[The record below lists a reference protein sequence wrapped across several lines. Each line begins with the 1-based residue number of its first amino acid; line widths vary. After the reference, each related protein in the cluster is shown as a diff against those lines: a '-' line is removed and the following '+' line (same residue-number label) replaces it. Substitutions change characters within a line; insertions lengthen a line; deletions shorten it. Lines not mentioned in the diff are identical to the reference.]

1 MSLQG
6 KTALVTGSSRN
17 IGKAIALA
25 FAKEGANVVVNAVSR
40 MDDARAVAEEAER
53 EHGVK
58 ALAIQADVSDGA
70 QVAAMIEQANAAF
83 GGVDILVNNPKYN
96 PQRSFVDMPYEDWRK
111 ALGVM
116 LDGAFFCIQGVLP
129 HMIEE
134 GSGRI
139 INISAGGAY
148 SGGPRQAHY
157 FTAKMGLRGLTR
169 GLAMEYAA
177 NGVLVNEV
185 APGVIDTERDGPPL
199 DMAAFAKTIPVGYVG
214 QTSDIAGVCVLLAG
228 DGGKF
233 ITGQI
238 IHVNGGRGMY

>member
-1 MSLQG
+1 MSLKG

-17 IGKAIALA
+17 IGKAIALG

-40 MDDARAVAEEAER
+40 MDDAKAVAQQAEKD
-53 EHGVK
+53 HGVK
-58 ALAIQADVSDGA
+58 AIAIQADVSDGA
-70 QVAAMIEQANAAF
+70 QVAAMIKQANETF
-83 GGVDILVNNPKYN
+83 GGVDILVNNPKFN
-96 PQRSFVDMPYEDWRK
+96 PPSPFVDMPYETWRK
-111 ALGVM
+111 AMAVM

-129 HMIEE
+129 HMIEKA
-134 GSGRI
+134 SGRI

-148 SGGPRQAHY
+148 SGGPKQAHY

-169 GLAMEYAA
+169 GLATEYAA
-177 NGVLVNEV
+177 NGILVNEV
-185 APGVIDTERDGPPL
+185 APGVIDTVRDGPPL

-214 QTSDIAGVCVLLAG
+214 RPQDIADVCTLLAG
-228 DGGKF
+228 DSGKF

>member
-58 ALAIQADVSDGA
+58 ALAIQADVSDGG
-70 QVAAMIEQANAAF
+70 QVAAMIEQANGAF
-83 GGVDILVNNPKYN
+83 GGVDILVNNPKWN

-111 ALGVM
+111 AMGVM

-129 HMIEE
+129 HMIEK
-134 GSGRI
+134 GWGRI
-139 INISAGGAY
+139 INISAARRL
-148 SGGPRQAHY
+148 PRA
-157 FTAKMGLRGLTR
+157 
-169 GLAMEYAA
+169 
-177 NGVLVNEV
+177 
-185 APGVIDTERDGPPL
+185 APGRRTTSPPRWACAVSP
-199 DMAAFAKTIPVGYVG
+199 AAWPWSTPRTA
-214 QTSDIAGVCVLLAG
+214 CW
-228 DGGKF
+228 
-233 ITGQI
+233 
-238 IHVNGGRGMY
+238 